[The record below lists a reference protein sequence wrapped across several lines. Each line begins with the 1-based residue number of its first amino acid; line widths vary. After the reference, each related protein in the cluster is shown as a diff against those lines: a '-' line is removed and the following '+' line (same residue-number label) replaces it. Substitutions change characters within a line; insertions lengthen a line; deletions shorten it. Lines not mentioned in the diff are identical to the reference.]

1 MVGVPDDIA
10 DAENMSVGGSMAMD
24 ATDLTVIAT
33 GPSPVSAVM
42 TRRPRDG
49 IGMRTG
55 TGQL

>member
-1 MVGVPDDIA
+1 MPDDIA